1 MGILDRFTD
10 IIKANINDLL
20 DRAEDPA
27 KMIDQY
33 MRELTDNLAEVK
45 EETAAV
51 MAEESRTKR
60 LVDQNAAEV
69 AKYQGLA
76 RRALEA
82 GNEGDARVFLAKKQ
96 ELESKGQALSTTYE
110 AAKANAQKMRDLHD
124 KLVTDIETLNGR
136 REAIKAKVS
145 VAKTQSMVNEFSSGA
160 DKAEGAWP
168 PSPAWRPRRTRCST
182 RPTPRRSSRRAR
194 ATAPPSS
201 RRSTPPPATPRPSTT
216 SLPASRRRWVC
227 RQGTGPGL
235 GPKEN
240 RRMRRSGPSACSAGG
255 PVAFGSTPAGAV
267 ARFSKGG

>member
-145 VAKTQSMVNEFSSGA
+145 VAKTQSKVNEFSSGA
-160 DKAEGAWP
+160 DKAEGAM
-168 PSPAWRPRRTRCST
+168 AAF
-182 RPTPRRSSRRAR
+182 AR
-194 ATAPPSS
+194 MEAKADQMLDQANAEAELS
-201 RRSTPPPATPRPSTT
+201 
-216 SLPASRRRWVC
+216 
-227 RQGTGPGL
+227 
-235 GPKEN
+235 K
-240 RRMRRSGPSACSAGG
+240 SAGDR
-255 PVAFGSTPAGAV
+255 AAELEAQYAAAGNTKAV
-267 ARFSKGG
+267 DAELARLKAEMGL

>member
-145 VAKTQSMVNEFSSGA
+145 VAKTQSKVNEFSSGA
-160 DKAEGAWP
+160 DKAEGAM
-168 PSPAWRPRRTRCST
+168 AAFARMEAKADQMLDQANAEAELGTRAADRVADLEAKYAASGDT
-182 RPTPRRSSRRAR
+182 QAVDDEIAR
-194 ATAPPSS
+194 
-201 RRSTPPPATPRPSTT
+201 
-216 SLPASRRRWVC
+216 LKKEM
-227 RQGTGPGL
+227 GL
-235 GPKEN
+235 
-240 RRMRRSGPSACSAGG
+240 
-255 PVAFGSTPAGAV
+255 
-267 ARFSKGG
+267 

>member
-124 KLVTDIETLNGR
+124 TLVTDIETLNGR

-145 VAKTQSMVNEFSSGA
+145 VAKTQSKVNEFSSGA
-160 DKAEGAWP
+160 DKAEGAM
-168 PSPAWRPRRTRCST
+168 AAF
-182 RPTPRRSSRRAR
+182 AR
-194 ATAPPSS
+194 MEAKADQMLDQANAEAELS
-201 RRSTPPPATPRPSTT
+201 
-216 SLPASRRRWVC
+216 
-227 RQGTGPGL
+227 
-235 GPKEN
+235 K
-240 RRMRRSGPSACSAGG
+240 SAGDR
-255 PVAFGSTPAGAV
+255 AAELEAQYAAAGNTKAV
-267 ARFSKGG
+267 DDELARLKAEMGL

>member
-45 EETAAV
+45 KETAAV

-145 VAKTQSMVNEFSSGA
+145 VAKTQSKVNEFSSGA
-160 DKAEGAWP
+160 DKAEGAM
-168 PSPAWRPRRTRCST
+168 AAF
-182 RPTPRRSSRRAR
+182 AR
-194 ATAPPSS
+194 MEAKADQMLDQANAEAELS
-201 RRSTPPPATPRPSTT
+201 
-216 SLPASRRRWVC
+216 
-227 RQGTGPGL
+227 
-235 GPKEN
+235 K
-240 RRMRRSGPSACSAGG
+240 SAGDR
-255 PVAFGSTPAGAV
+255 AAELEAQYAAAGNTKAV
-267 ARFSKGG
+267 DDELARLKAEMGL

>member
-145 VAKTQSMVNEFSSGA
+145 VAKTQSKVNEFSSGA
-160 DKAEGAWP
+160 DKAEGAM
-168 PSPAWRPRRTRCST
+168 AAF
-182 RPTPRRSSRRAR
+182 AR
-194 ATAPPSS
+194 MEAKADQMLDQANAEAELS
-201 RRSTPPPATPRPSTT
+201 
-216 SLPASRRRWVC
+216 
-227 RQGTGPGL
+227 
-235 GPKEN
+235 K
-240 RRMRRSGPSACSAGG
+240 SAGDR
-255 PVAFGSTPAGAV
+255 AAELETQYAAAGNTKAV
-267 ARFSKGG
+267 DDELARLKAEMGL